1 MRPLLVYSTMGK
13 IEDFSK
19 VIKVVTELT
28 DVTDQEILGK
38 TREQDVVDARWM
50 VIYFMKSKGYSTR
63 QISMLM
69 LHPER
74 TINHALNAFSDR
86 VKYSTNNL
94 RNIFAI
100 AQQQL
105 L

>member
-1 MRPLLVYSTMGK
+1 MGK
-13 IEDFSK
+13 VEDFSK
-19 VIKVVTELT
+19 IIKVVTELT
-28 DVTDQEILGK
+28 DVEERDILSKSRVQE
-38 TREQDVVDARWM
+38 VVDARWM
-50 VIYFMKSKGYSTR
+50 VFYLMRCKGYSPR
-63 QISMLM
+63 QISMLL

-74 TINHALNAFSDR
+74 TIYHAINAFPYR